1 MNRKRRRYE
10 YRRKKKNYGIQIK
23 SYLKTVCVVYTCL
36 VLGKVI
42 FKNVTKRPDGQY
54 GVNLLSMFFV
64 ACLGT
69 AVLKSYKKLQGFP
82 LIVVIIGQYILDM
95 GVVLGSVS
103 IADKWGLT
111 QITTGGYRDLFF
123 TVTVPYLMGAIFY
136 YLFFFSEIRKANKIL
151 LDMHMIQKK

>member
-1 MNRKRRRYE
+1 M
-10 YRRKKKNYGIQIK
+10 
-23 SYLKTVCVVYTCL
+23 KTVCVVYTCL

-82 LIVVIIGQYILDM
+82 LIVVIIGQYILDI

>member
-1 MNRKRRRYE
+1 
-10 YRRKKKNYGIQIK
+10 
-23 SYLKTVCVVYTCL
+23 
-36 VLGKVI
+36 
-42 FKNVTKRPDGQY
+42 
-54 GVNLLSMFFV
+54 MFFV

-82 LIVVIIGQYILDM
+82 LIVVIIGQYILDI
-95 GVVLGSVS
+95 GVVHGSVS

>member
-1 MNRKRRRYE
+1 MYE

-82 LIVVIIGQYILDM
+82 LIVVIIGQYILDI